1 MAVSKAKLDRAL
13 NPTTVAVVGAKKA
26 NGFNWLR
33 NMSDLQGKLY
43 SVHVNPDH
51 GEEIQKELNKKQIF
65 LTQELK
71 KTEYKNKL
79 LSDNLNFDF
88 VDTLIRDKLKFGHK
102 EEILIKLND

>member
-1 MAVSKAKLDRAL
+1 M
-13 NPTTVAVVGAKKA
+13 
-26 NGFNWLR
+26 
-33 NMSDLQGKLY
+33 
-43 SVHVNPDH
+43 
-51 GEEIQKELNKKQIF
+51 QKELNEKQIF

>member
-1 MAVSKAKLDRAL
+1 MRFLEVIKRKKIIFLNIFLLLYILINLLDGNRGL
-13 NPTTVAVVGAKKA
+13 LSYFEKKEV
-26 NGFNWLR
+26 
-33 NMSDLQGKLY
+33 Q
-43 SVHVNPDH
+43 
-51 GEEIQKELNKKQIF
+51 IELNEKQIF

>member
-1 MAVSKAKLDRAL
+1 MRFLEVIKRKKILFLNIFLLLYILINLLDGNRGL
-13 NPTTVAVVGAKKA
+13 LSYFEKK
-26 NGFNWLR
+26 
-33 NMSDLQGKLY
+33 
-43 SVHVNPDH
+43 
-51 GEEIQKELNKKQIF
+51 EIQKKLNEKKIF
-65 LTQELK
+65 LTQKLE

>member
-1 MAVSKAKLDRAL
+1 MRFLEVIKRKKILFLNIFLLLYILINLLDGNRGL
-13 NPTTVAVVGAKKA
+13 LSYFEKKE
-26 NGFNWLR
+26 
-33 NMSDLQGKLY
+33 
-43 SVHVNPDH
+43 V
-51 GEEIQKELNKKQIF
+51 QKELNEKQIF

-102 EEILIKLND
+102 EEILIKSKYSRTFCQNI

>member
-1 MAVSKAKLDRAL
+1 MRFLEVIKIKKILFLNIFLLLYILINLLDGNRGL
-13 NPTTVAVVGAKKA
+13 LSYFEKKE
-26 NGFNWLR
+26 
-33 NMSDLQGKLY
+33 
-43 SVHVNPDH
+43 V
-51 GEEIQKELNKKQIF
+51 QKELNEKQIF
-65 LTQELK
+65 LTQELE

>member
-1 MAVSKAKLDRAL
+1 MRFLEVIKRKKIIFLNIFLLLYVLINLLDGNRGL
-13 NPTTVAVVGAKKA
+13 LSYFEKK
-26 NGFNWLR
+26 
-33 NMSDLQGKLY
+33 
-43 SVHVNPDH
+43 
-51 GEEIQKELNKKQIF
+51 EIQKELNEKQIF
-65 LTQELK
+65 LTQELE

>member
-1 MAVSKAKLDRAL
+1 MRFLEVIKRKKILFLNIFLLLYISINLLDGNRGL
-13 NPTTVAVVGAKKA
+13 LSYFEKKE
-26 NGFNWLR
+26 
-33 NMSDLQGKLY
+33 
-43 SVHVNPDH
+43 V
-51 GEEIQKELNKKQIF
+51 QKELNEKQIF
-65 LTQELK
+65 LTQELE

>member
-1 MAVSKAKLDRAL
+1 MRFLEVIKRKKILFLNIFLLLYILINLLDGNRGL
-13 NPTTVAVVGAKKA
+13 LSYFEKK
-26 NGFNWLR
+26 
-33 NMSDLQGKLY
+33 
-43 SVHVNPDH
+43 
-51 GEEIQKELNKKQIF
+51 EIQKELNEKQIF
-65 LTQELK
+65 LTQELE

>member
-1 MAVSKAKLDRAL
+1 MRFLEVIKRKKILFLNIFLLLYILINLLDGNRGL
-13 NPTTVAVVGAKKA
+13 LSYFEQKEV
-26 NGFNWLR
+26 
-33 NMSDLQGKLY
+33 
-43 SVHVNPDH
+43 
-51 GEEIQKELNKKQIF
+51 QKELNEKQIF

-71 KTEYKNKL
+71 KTEHKNKL

>member
-1 MAVSKAKLDRAL
+1 MRFLEVIKRKKILFLNIFLLLYILINLLDGNRGL
-13 NPTTVAVVGAKKA
+13 FSYFEKKE
-26 NGFNWLR
+26 
-33 NMSDLQGKLY
+33 
-43 SVHVNPDH
+43 V
-51 GEEIQKELNKKQIF
+51 QKELTEKQIF

>member
-1 MAVSKAKLDRAL
+1 MRFLEVIKRKKILFLNIFLLLYILINLLDGNRGL
-13 NPTTVAVVGAKKA
+13 LSYFEKKEVQ
-26 NGFNWLR
+26 R
-33 NMSDLQGKLY
+33 
-43 SVHVNPDH
+43 
-51 GEEIQKELNKKQIF
+51 ELNEKQIF